1 MYFNTYFAGL
11 FKITYRAKW
20 FYGLVSGLE
29 NNVSNF
35 EDVCAFFF
43 FFLQIAF
50 NFDNLPTSLIPIQ
63 FWKGKMKYLKLE
75 AVMEKAIHS

>member
-1 MYFNTYFAGL
+1 M
-11 FKITYRAKW
+11 
-20 FYGLVSGLE
+20 SGLE

-35 EDVCAFFF
+35 EDVYFF
-43 FFLQIAF
+43 FFLQIAS

-63 FWKGKMKYLKLE
+63 FCKGKMKYLKLE